1 MKIKKKIKK
10 VNKITNIKKIRIID
24 NIRFWINLLTSVL
37 FIYLAYDLNRPISM
51 GIGWLLLIGWMLG
64 AYERRLLMKR
74 RKWRR
79 KRRYLRRI
87 ERDKER
93 KDLLKLKK
101 QYIKDSIENEIQ
113 DLNKNKRKPR

>member
-1 MKIKKKIKK
+1 M
-10 VNKITNIKKIRIID
+10 IKKISDQKLIRWID
-24 NIRFWINLLTSVL
+24 TIRFWINLITALL
-37 FIYLAYDLNRPISM
+37 FMYLAYELNRPISM
-51 GIGWLLLIGWMLG
+51 GIGWLLLIGWVLG

-74 RKWRR
+74 RTWRR
-79 KRRYLRRI
+79 KKRYLRRI